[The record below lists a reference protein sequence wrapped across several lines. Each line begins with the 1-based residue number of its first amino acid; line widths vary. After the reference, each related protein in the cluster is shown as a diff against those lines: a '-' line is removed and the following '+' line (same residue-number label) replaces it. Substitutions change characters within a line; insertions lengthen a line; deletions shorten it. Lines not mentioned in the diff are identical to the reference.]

1 MWPAPGSSPTRRTD
15 LCSWAEQIP
24 KGISAFVAPRS
35 TARNPE
41 VGLHNTLLLPSKPR
55 RTGGT
60 RERRSSGTTD
70 LLRLYLQDIGRVD
83 LLTNEEEVTLA
94 RLVQRREALL
104 HQQRELAE
112 SDAAIGELHRL
123 EELQRREANQHSHW
137 PTKQEWA
144 RAAGLPLQELQKRID
159 LGYQVWAEQAQL
171 EAKDLKLALRNGRRA
186 KDHMIQANLR
196 LVVAVAKKYQQRGM
210 EILDLVQE
218 GTLGLERAVEKFDPT
233 RGFRFSTYAY
243 WWIRQGITRAIATQS
258 RTIRLPVH
266 VTEKLNRIKRVQQ
279 EIASNEGR
287 LASISDLARELGIS
301 EDTVRQTLARVPR
314 SVSLDTRVGREQD
327 TQLGDLIE
335 DSHATPE
342 QTLTIDELHNDL
354 EDLLEE
360 LTSREAAVLRR
371 RFGLEDDTPQTLAQI
386 GEELKL
392 SRERV
397 RQIETRALLKLRQPQ
412 RRSKVR
418 DYIQGLDS

>member
-1 MWPAPGSSPTRRTD
+1 M
-15 LCSWAEQIP
+15 
-24 KGISAFVAPRS
+24 
-35 TARNPE
+35 
-41 VGLHNTLLLPSKPR
+41 
-55 RTGGT
+55 
-60 RERRSSGTTD
+60 
-70 LLRLYLQDIGRVD
+70 RLYLQDIGRVD
-83 LLTNEEEVTLA
+83 LLTSEEEVTLA
-94 RLVQRREALL
+94 RLVQRRETLL
-104 HQQRELAE
+104 KQQREL
-112 SDAAIGELHRL
+112 SDTNQAIGELHRL
-123 EELQRREANQHSHW
+123 EELQRREANHHSHW

-144 RAAGLPLQELQKRID
+144 RAAALTLQELQNRID
-159 LGYQVWAEQAQL
+159 AGYEAWAEKAAID
-171 EAKDLKLALRNGRRA
+171 AKELKLSLRNGRRA

-243 WWIRQGITRAIATQS
+243 WWIRQGMTRAIATQS

-287 LASISDLARELGIS
+287 IASIADLARELGIS
-301 EDTVRQTLARVPR
+301 EDTVRQTLERVPR
-314 SVSLDTRVGREQD
+314 SVSLDSRVGKDQD

-335 DSHATPE
+335 DGKATPE
-342 QTLTIDELHNDL
+342 ETLTHDELHNDL
-354 EDLLEE
+354 EGLLDE

-386 GEELKL
+386 GEDLQL

-412 RRSKVR
+412 KRSKIW
-418 DYIQGLDS
+418 DYIQSLDS

>member
-1 MWPAPGSSPTRRTD
+1 M
-15 LCSWAEQIP
+15 
-24 KGISAFVAPRS
+24 
-35 TARNPE
+35 
-41 VGLHNTLLLPSKPR
+41 
-55 RTGGT
+55 
-60 RERRSSGTTD
+60 
-70 LLRLYLQDIGRVD
+70 RLYLQDIGRVD
-83 LLTNEEEVTLA
+83 LLTSEEEVTLA
-94 RLVQRREALL
+94 RLVQRRETLL
-104 HQQRELAE
+104 KQQREL
-112 SDAAIGELHRL
+112 SDTNQAIGELHRL
-123 EELQRREANQHSHW
+123 EELQRREANHHSHW

-144 RAAGLPLQELQKRID
+144 RAAALTLQELQNRID
-159 LGYQVWAEQAQL
+159 AGYEAWAEKAAID
-171 EAKDLKLALRNGRRA
+171 AKELKLSLRNGRRA

-243 WWIRQGITRAIATQS
+243 WWIRQGMTRAIATQS

-287 LASISDLARELGIS
+287 IASIADLARELGIS
-301 EDTVRQTLARVPR
+301 EDTVRQTLERVPR
-314 SVSLDTRVGREQD
+314 SVSLDSRVGKDQD

-335 DSHATPE
+335 DGKATPE
-342 QTLTIDELHNDL
+342 ETLTHDELHNDL
-354 EDLLEE
+354 EGLLDE
-360 LTSREAAVLRR
+360 LTPREASVLRR

-386 GEELKL
+386 GEELNL

-412 RRSKVR
+412 KRSKIR

>member
-1 MWPAPGSSPTRRTD
+1 M
-15 LCSWAEQIP
+15 
-24 KGISAFVAPRS
+24 
-35 TARNPE
+35 
-41 VGLHNTLLLPSKPR
+41 
-55 RTGGT
+55 
-60 RERRSSGTTD
+60 
-70 LLRLYLQDIGRVD
+70 RLYLQDIGRVD
-83 LLTNEEEVTLA
+83 LLTSEEEVTLA
-94 RLVQRREALL
+94 RLVQRRETLL
-104 HQQRELAE
+104 KQQREL
-112 SDAAIGELHRL
+112 SDTNQAIGELHRL
-123 EELQRREANQHSHW
+123 EELQRREANHHSHW

-144 RAAGLPLQELQKRID
+144 RAAGLTLQELQNRID
-159 LGYQVWAEQAQL
+159 AGYEAWAEKAAID
-171 EAKDLKLALRNGRRA
+171 AKELKLSLRNGRRA

-243 WWIRQGITRAIATQS
+243 WWIRQGMTRAIATQS

-287 LASISDLARELGIS
+287 IASIADLARELGIS
-301 EDTVRQTLARVPR
+301 EDTVRQTLERVPR
-314 SVSLDTRVGREQD
+314 SVSLDSRVGKDQD

-335 DSHATPE
+335 DGKATPE
-342 QTLTIDELHNDL
+342 ETLTHDELHNDL
-354 EDLLEE
+354 EGLLDE
-360 LTSREAAVLRR
+360 LTPREASVLRR

-412 RRSKVR
+412 KRSKIR

>member
-1 MWPAPGSSPTRRTD
+1 M
-15 LCSWAEQIP
+15 
-24 KGISAFVAPRS
+24 
-35 TARNPE
+35 
-41 VGLHNTLLLPSKPR
+41 
-55 RTGGT
+55 
-60 RERRSSGTTD
+60 
-70 LLRLYLQDIGRVD
+70 RLYLQDIGRVD
-83 LLTNEEEVTLA
+83 LLTSEEEVTLA
-94 RLVQRREALL
+94 RLVQRRETLL
-104 HQQRELAE
+104 KQQREL
-112 SDAAIGELHRL
+112 SDTKQAIGELHRL
-123 EELQRREANQHSHW
+123 EELQRREANHHSHW

-144 RAAGLPLQELQKRID
+144 RAAALTLQELQNRID
-159 LGYQVWAEQAQL
+159 AGYEAWAEKAAID
-171 EAKDLKLALRNGRRA
+171 AKELKLSLRNGRRA

-243 WWIRQGITRAIATQS
+243 WWIRQGMTRAIATQS

-287 LASISDLARELGIS
+287 IASIADLARELGIS
-301 EDTVRQTLARVPR
+301 EDTVRQTLERVPR
-314 SVSLDTRVGREQD
+314 SVSLDSRVGKDQD

-335 DSHATPE
+335 DGKATPE
-342 QTLTIDELHNDL
+342 ETLTHDELHNDL
-354 EDLLEE
+354 EGLLDE
-360 LTSREAAVLRR
+360 LTPREASVLRR

-412 RRSKVR
+412 KRSKIW
-418 DYIQGLDS
+418 DYIQSLDS

>member
-1 MWPAPGSSPTRRTD
+1 MKSLPRQTRRTGETRD
-15 LCSWAEQIP
+15 
-24 KGISAFVAPRS
+24 
-35 TARNPE
+35 
-41 VGLHNTLLLPSKPR
+41 R
-55 RTGGT
+55 R
-60 RERRSSGTTD
+60 SGTTD

-104 HQQRELAE
+104 QQQRQLAD
-112 SDAAIGELHRL
+112 SDVAIGELHRL
-123 EELQRREANQHSHW
+123 EKLQRQEANRHSHW

-144 RAAGLPLQELQKRID
+144 RAAGLTLQDLQQRIEA
-159 LGYQVWAEQAQL
+159 GYQAWGVQAGL
-171 EAKDLKLALRNGRRA
+171 ESKELKLALRQGRRA

-210 EILDLVQE
+210 ELLDLVQE

-279 EIASNEGR
+279 EIATEKGR
-287 LASISDLARELGIS
+287 LASVSDLARELGLS
-301 EDTVRQTLARVPR
+301 EETVRMTLMRVPR
-314 SVSLDTRVGREQD
+314 SVSLETRVGKDQD
-327 TQLGDLIE
+327 TQLGDLLE
-335 DSHATPE
+335 DGSATPE
-342 QTLTIDELHNDL
+342 QTLTRDSLHDDLEHLLDEL
-354 EDLLEE
+354 
-360 LTSREAAVLRR
+360 TPREAEVIRS
-371 RFGLEDDTPQTLAQI
+371 RFGLEDDHPRTLAEI
-386 GEELKL
+386 GEAMAL

-412 RRSKVR
+412 RRSKVK
-418 DYIQGLDS
+418 DYILGLDS

>member
-1 MWPAPGSSPTRRTD
+1 M
-15 LCSWAEQIP
+15 
-24 KGISAFVAPRS
+24 
-35 TARNPE
+35 
-41 VGLHNTLLLPSKPR
+41 
-55 RTGGT
+55 
-60 RERRSSGTTD
+60 
-70 LLRLYLQDIGRVD
+70 RLYLQDIGRVD
-83 LLTNEEEVTLA
+83 LLTSEEEVTLA

-104 HQQRELAE
+104 KQQREL
-112 SDAAIGELHRL
+112 SDTNQAIGELHRL
-123 EELQRREANQHSHW
+123 EELQRREANHHSHW

-144 RAAGLPLQELQKRID
+144 RAAALTLQELQNRID
-159 LGYQVWAEQAQL
+159 AGYEAWAEKAAID
-171 EAKDLKLALRNGRRA
+171 AKELKLSLRNGRRA

-243 WWIRQGITRAIATQS
+243 WWIRQGMTRAIATQS

-287 LASISDLARELGIS
+287 IASIADLARELGIS
-301 EDTVRQTLARVPR
+301 EDTVRQTLERVPR
-314 SVSLDTRVGREQD
+314 SVSLDSRVGKDQD

-335 DSHATPE
+335 DGKATPE
-342 QTLTIDELHNDL
+342 ETLTHDELHNDL
-354 EDLLEE
+354 EGLLDE
-360 LTSREAAVLRR
+360 LTPREASVLRR

-412 RRSKVR
+412 KRSKIW
-418 DYIQGLDS
+418 DYIQSLDS

>member
-1 MWPAPGSSPTRRTD
+1 M
-15 LCSWAEQIP
+15 
-24 KGISAFVAPRS
+24 
-35 TARNPE
+35 
-41 VGLHNTLLLPSKPR
+41 
-55 RTGGT
+55 
-60 RERRSSGTTD
+60 
-70 LLRLYLQDIGRVD
+70 RLYLQDIGRVD
-83 LLTNEEEVTLA
+83 LLTSEEEVTLA
-94 RLVQRREALL
+94 RLVQRRETLL
-104 HQQRELAE
+104 KQQREL
-112 SDAAIGELHRL
+112 SDTNQAIGELHRL
-123 EELQRREANQHSHW
+123 EELQRREANHHSHW

-144 RAAGLPLQELQKRID
+144 RAAALTLHELQNRID
-159 LGYQVWAEQAQL
+159 AGYEAWAEKAAID
-171 EAKDLKLALRNGRRA
+171 AKELKLSLRNGRRA

-243 WWIRQGITRAIATQS
+243 WWIRQGMTRAIATQS

-287 LASISDLARELGIS
+287 IASIADLARELGIS
-301 EDTVRQTLARVPR
+301 EDTVRQTLERVPR
-314 SVSLDTRVGREQD
+314 SVSLDSRVGKDQD

-335 DSHATPE
+335 DGKATPE
-342 QTLTIDELHNDL
+342 ETLTHDELHNDL
-354 EDLLEE
+354 EGLLDE
-360 LTSREAAVLRR
+360 LTPREASVLRR

-412 RRSKVR
+412 KRSKIR

>member
-1 MWPAPGSSPTRRTD
+1 
-15 LCSWAEQIP
+15 
-24 KGISAFVAPRS
+24 
-35 TARNPE
+35 
-41 VGLHNTLLLPSKPR
+41 
-55 RTGGT
+55 
-60 RERRSSGTTD
+60 
-70 LLRLYLQDIGRVD
+70 VD

-104 HQQRELAE
+104 QQQRQLAD

-123 EELQRREANQHSHW
+123 EKLQRQEANHHSRW

-144 RAAGLPLQELQKRID
+144 RAAGLNLQDLQHRIEA
-159 LGYQVWAEQAQL
+159 GYQAWGTQAGL
-171 EAKDLKLALRNGRRA
+171 DSKELKVALRNGRRA

-210 EILDLVQE
+210 ELLDLVQE

-243 WWIRQGITRAIATQS
+243 WWIRQGMTRAIATQS

-279 EIASNEGR
+279 DIASNEGR
-287 LASISDLARELGIS
+287 IASIADLSRELGIS

-314 SVSLDTRVGREQD
+314 SVSLDTRVGRDQD

-335 DSHATPE
+335 DGHATPE
-342 QTLTIDELHNDL
+342 QTLTHHELHNDL
-354 EDLLEE
+354 EHLLDE
-360 LTSREAAVLRR
+360 LSDREAAVLRR